1 MITLY
6 SGNTGSGKTLHAMRD
21 VVIWDKR
28 DLPILLNFEINLQY
42 VKNKDRVFIVDNN
55 ELTPQFLE
63 QFARDY
69 WSCDGGPV
77 KESQILLVIDECQLI
92 FNTRSWAKNFKA
104 GWGGFFSQH
113 RKMGY
118 QIILITQNDEF
129 LDKQIRT
136 LIEYEYKHRKVSNGG
151 PFGVFLSVLFGS
163 RFLYK
168 KEWYAVR
175 SMGKGA
181 ALGWKFLPIYGRCY
195 KLYDTFKTWDA
206 IPQTELPANNKRDNA
221 EITIDFPLK
230 KSV

>member
-21 VVIWDKR
+21 ICIADREDFPIVV
-28 DLPILLNFEINLQY
+28 NFEINLDY
-42 VKNKDRVFIVDNN
+42 IENKDRVTVVNN
-55 ELTPQFLE
+55 DELTPQFLE
-63 QFARDY
+63 KFARDY
-69 WSCDGGPV
+69 WSVMAKFGEKV
-77 KESQILLVIDECQLI
+77 QEEHILLVIDECQLI
-92 FNTRSWAKNFKA
+92 FNTRSWAKNFKV

-118 QIILITQNDEF
+118 KIILITQNHEF

-136 LIEYEYKHRKVSNGG
+136 LIEYEYKHRKIANAGA
-151 PFGVFLSVLFGS
+151 FGVFLSIVFGS
-163 RFLYK
+163 RFLVK

-175 SMGKGA
+175 SQGKGA

-206 IPQTELPANNKRDNA
+206 IPQSEKGG
-221 EITIDFPLK
+221 
-230 KSV
+230 